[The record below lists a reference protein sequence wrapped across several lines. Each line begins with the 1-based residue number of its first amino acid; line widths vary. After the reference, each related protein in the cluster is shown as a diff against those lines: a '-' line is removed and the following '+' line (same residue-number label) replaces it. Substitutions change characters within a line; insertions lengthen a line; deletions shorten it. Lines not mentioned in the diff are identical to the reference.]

1 MPNHDRH
8 DKGKDMT
15 QNNRI
20 VVILGSIREVRT
32 NDRVAA
38 WVCRHLESHGF
49 APEIVDPRDPELLP
63 LQMGNADAKALL
75 QDKLAGAD
83 GFVIVAPEYN
93 HAASGAL
100 KTLIDSVG
108 DAWKLRPVGLVSYGG
123 ISGGL
128 RATEALRTVFAE
140 LHTVTLR
147 DTISFVAPWRRFDEE
162 GYILNPEDAAA
173 AEAAMTVFSH
183 RLHWWVD
190 SLRDARAARP
200 YDQEII

>member
-1 MPNHDRH
+1 
-8 DKGKDMT
+8 MT
-15 QNNRI
+15 QSNRI

-38 WVCRHLESHGF
+38 WVVRRLETHGF

-63 LQMGNADAKALL
+63 LQMGDADAKARLN
-75 QDKLAGAD
+75 DRLAKAD
-83 GFVIVAPEYN
+83 GFVVVAPEYN
-93 HAASGAL
+93 HAAPGPL

-147 DTISFVAPWRRFDEE
+147 DTISFVAPWRRFDEQ
-162 GYILNPEDAAA
+162 GNIFDPEDAAA
-173 AEAAMTVFSH
+173 AEAAMAVFAH
-183 RLHWWVD
+183 RLRWWVD
-190 SLRDARAARP
+190 SLTDARAARP
-200 YDQEII
+200 YDQEIK